1 MDKSSDLKEKQ
12 MESYSYTTTHK
23 NKKVNVTLEF
33 PKQTDRKAE
42 QEFIARVKEL
52 YLEKVK
58 NGYCIDGD
66 SALLSDKNKEVEDME
81 DGEKS

>member
-1 MDKSSDLKEKQ
+1 

-42 QEFIARVKEL
+42 QEFIARLKEL

-58 NGYCIDGD
+58 NGSCLSGD

>member
-1 MDKSSDLKEKQ
+1 MD
-12 MESYSYTTTHK
+12 SYSYTTRHK

-42 QEFIARVKEL
+42 QEFIARLKEL

-58 NGYCIDGD
+58 TGSCLSRD
-66 SALLSDKNKEVEDME
+66 SALLSDQINEVEDME
-81 DGEKS
+81 YGEKS